1 MPLWGLLVRL
11 DTLNVRDVGR
21 VVSGQWERCV
31 VLESRIIFVPF
42 ALCLA
47 LVVGGCAST
56 SDPMGVDDPLEPAL
70 YSDEAGFFETPDID
84 VATEDEEVPSHVAV
98 LIVDEPGS
106 SEALPV
112 RLPQPVEEAEPPV
125 ETVEETEQ
133 PVDVVE
139 KEDSV
144 EEDNGVGVAY
154 LGYGKD
160 LRAVLRPG
168 LVVKVAVF
176 VAGKE
181 EISETRRIADN
192 GFLSLPLVGR
202 FMARGMAID
211 ELAQALEA
219 RYAESFFV
227 NPTVEV
233 SFVMDDN
240 KGNASPWGF
249 ITVLGRVKE
258 PGRVGM
264 PATQDMTLTLALQ
277 LAGGFDTSAKQSA
290 VRITRQVDHGEK
302 RTFKVDLDRVGAK
315 GRGEEDIMLR
325 PGDVVYVPE
334 TIF

>member
-1 MPLWGLLVRL
+1 MSCEREWSVLL
-11 DTLNVRDVGR
+11 N
-21 VVSGQWERCV
+21 
-31 VLESRIIFVPF
+31 SRIVCVPV

-47 LVVGGCAST
+47 LLVGGCAGT
-56 SDPMGVDDPLEPAL
+56 PDPTNADDPLEPAL
-70 YSDEAGFFETPDID
+70 YSDEAGFFETPDMD
-84 VATEDEEVPSHVAV
+84 VATEDEEIPSHVAV

-106 SEALPV
+106 SEALPAD
-112 RLPQPVEEAEPPV
+112 LPQPVEEVEPPV
-125 ETVEETEQ
+125 GAVEETEQ
-133 PVDVVE
+133 PVEVSGTIEQPAGV
-139 KEDSV
+139 V
-144 EEDNGVGVAY
+144 EEDDDVGFEGFA
-154 LGYGKD
+154 YGKD
-160 LRAVLRPG
+160 LRAVLKPG

-181 EISETRRIADN
+181 EISETRRIAEN
-192 GFLSLPLVGR
+192 GYISLPLVGR

-233 SFVMDDN
+233 SFVMED
-240 KGNASPWGF
+240 KGNSSPWGF

-277 LAGGFDTSAKQSA
+277 LAGGFASSAKQSA
-290 VRITRQVDHGEK
+290 VRITRQVNNGEK
-302 RTFKVDLDRVGAK
+302 RTIKVDLDRVGAK
-315 GRGEEDIMLR
+315 GRGEEDIMLH

-334 TIF
+334 SIF